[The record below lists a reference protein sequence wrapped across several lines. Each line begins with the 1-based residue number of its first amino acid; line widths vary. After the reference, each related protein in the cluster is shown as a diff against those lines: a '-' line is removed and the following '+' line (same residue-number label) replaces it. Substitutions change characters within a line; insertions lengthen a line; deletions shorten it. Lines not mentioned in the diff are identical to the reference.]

1 MEKSA
6 AAVGEYG
13 FDGLKLDSCSQFNN
27 LTWWAE
33 LLNKTG
39 RHILI
44 ENCHQ
49 GGLNPPGNPI
59 TNGDTPGSSP
69 PYVNR
74 DHPGPDNTQGDCS
87 GTSAV
92 STCPYN
98 LYRTSGDINP
108 SFGHM
113 MGNLNT
119 VVRFLIRRAVDG
131 RRAADQGPEDRLRAE
146 RERERERQGGPE
158 GVPQRSPGGS
168 WRWWS
173 PWKHKQS
180 VKNGWEKTQNHK
192 QRQVASGLHLRGGLR
207 LPAALRAAPAAWR
220 WQSQAACGR
229 PNCHFRR
236 FGSLCNVAGGIKM
249 GVWACF
255 SGAPPRFSP
264 FCTHFLPF
272 FYSLACPYYCAA
284 CCPGASSRPH
294 FRPKKRP
301 PGSHF
306 APKTRFFDET
316 SRGQYFSN
324 NQRITTPCSKNMS
337 KS

>member
-1 MEKSA
+1 MVALETQA
-6 AAVGEYG
+6 I
-13 FDGLKLDSCSQFNN
+13 CQ
-27 LTWWAE
+27 
-33 LLNKTG
+33 KTAG
-39 RHILI
+39 KR
-44 ENCHQ
+44 
-49 GGLNPPGNPI
+49 PKI
-59 TNGDTPGSSP
+59 TSNG
-69 PYVNR
+69 
-74 DHPGPDNTQGDCS
+74 
-87 GTSAV
+87 
-92 STCPYN
+92 
-98 LYRTSGDINP
+98 
-108 SFGHM
+108 
-113 MGNLNT
+113 
-119 VVRFLIRRAVDG
+119 
-131 RRAADQGPEDRLRAE
+131 RLRLAYTCAVVCGCLP
-146 RERERERQGGPE
+146 RFALP
-158 GVPQRSPGGS
+158 PP
-168 WRWWS
+168 
-173 PWKHKQS
+173 
-180 VKNGWEKTQNHK
+180 
-192 QRQVASGLHLRGGLR
+192 ALHCQI
-207 LPAALRAAPAAWR
+207 AH
-220 WQSQAACGR
+220 CGR

-284 CCPGASSRPH
+284 CCRGASFRPH

>member
-180 VKNGWEKTQNHK
+180 VKK
-192 QRQVASGLHLRGGLR
+192 R
-207 LPAALRAAPAAWR
+207 LGKDPK
-220 WQSQAACGR
+220 SQATAGCVWLTPARWSAAACRASRCPRCLALAKPG
-229 PNCHFRR
+229 C
-236 FGSLCNVAGGIKM
+236 
-249 GVWACF
+249 VW
-255 SGAPPRFSP
+255 SP
-264 FCTHFLPF
+264 KLPF
-272 FYSLACPYYCAA
+272 STIWLSLQ
-284 CCPGASSRPH
+284 
-294 FRPKKRP
+294 
-301 PGSHF
+301 
-306 APKTRFFDET
+306 
-316 SRGQYFSN
+316 RG
-324 NQRITTPCSKNMS
+324 RRH
-337 KS
+337 